1 MLKRT
6 LILVLMLICISAA
19 STAYAGT
26 INSYEQDVMS
36 AAQGTYQYNGTYYKI
51 APAYISQLRDYL
63 MADDVNLT
71 ASQRDS
77 VLSAISGYIESGV
90 QGGYLVP
97 VDGQTNQDD
106 SNTGGTGGTGTTD
119 NSGNPDTSGS
129 AGNTGDAED
138 PGSTVG
144 TDTSGN
150 TSSGESQNGSGHGT
164 ASTGDNGSGAGSA
177 SDITPSVSPTPDS
190 NTTGNTTSGSQDT
203 KDETGSTLE
212 DILDIILGGTDSSS
226 PNESGTSVTS
236 REDEAKVID
245 PDIVADIEAGEDS
258 IIKNTGFDLSP
269 TFAIIIIMGGIMLA
283 AIYITVRYQ
292 LFTRS
297 DEDE

>member
-63 MADDVNLT
+63 MSDDVNLT

-119 NSGNPDTSGS
+119 NSGSSDNSENSDASGS
-129 AGNTGDAED
+129 TGNTGD
-138 PGSTVG
+138 
-144 TDTSGN
+144 TDASGN

-203 KDETGSTLE
+203 EDESGSTLE